1 MRQIK
6 TILVAVAH
14 DNTESRVLEAVRTL
28 AAQLGAEVVLVN
40 VLELEPEHETLV
52 EKEAFHAAMT
62 SWLEGLRDD
71 LAHAGV
77 RVPQVQ
83 CRKGKA
89 FLEIVACSEDLGAD
103 LIVLGARGAESPH
116 LFQLGTT
123 VEKVIRKSA
132 KPVMIVHPE
141 RPFRLGRVLC
151 PVDCSS
157 ASARALTYAIQLTRA
172 FRSRLQV
179 MRVVPLPLAAQRLD
193 LRGVQWAAETE
204 RAAVVHCAEEFDN
217 FLGGFDLRE
226 LEWEKQVARGD
237 PAQEIIA
244 AALGWRA
251 SVVVMGSVGRTGLSH
266 ILMGSV
272 SLKVAR
278 QLPCSLLIV
287 TQEQVGLDRLQ
298 QNIDDINAAYRE
310 GQSFLADGFHQ
321 EALARFERCLRLD
334 PHFAPALEGK
344 VSAHDHLGHAEQ
356 AERCRRQAELIRQ
369 ELWNQ

>member
-1 MRQIK
+1 
-6 TILVAVAH
+6 
-14 DNTESRVLEAVRTL
+14 
-28 AAQLGAEVVLVN
+28 
-40 VLELEPEHETLV
+40 LELEPEHEALI
-52 EKEAFHAAMT
+52 EKEAFHDAMT

-71 LAHAGV
+71 LTREGV
-77 RVPQVQ
+77 MVRQVQ
-83 CRKGKA
+83 CRRGEA
-89 FLEIVACSEDLGAD
+89 FLEIVTCSEELDAD
-103 LIVLGARGAESPH
+103 LIVLGARGASSPH

-123 VEKVIRKSA
+123 VEKVVRKST

-141 RPFRLGRVLC
+141 RPFRFGTILC

-157 ASARALTYAIQLTRA
+157 ASARALTYAIQLARA
-172 FRSRLQV
+172 FRSKLQV
-179 MRVVPLPLAAQRLD
+179 MRVLPFPLAAQRLD

-204 RAAVVHCAEEFDN
+204 RAALAYCAEEFDN

-226 LEWEKQVARGD
+226 LEWEKRVARGD

-244 AALGWRA
+244 AVLGWRA
-251 SVVVMGSVGRTGLSH
+251 SVVVMGSVGRTGLPH

-272 SLKVAR
+272 ALKVAR

-287 TQEQVGLDRLQ
+287 TQEQVALDRLR
-298 QNIDDINAAYRE
+298 QNIDDISAAYRE
-310 GQSFLADGFHQ
+310 GQSFLAQGFHQ
-321 EALARFERCLRLD
+321 EALARFERCLRFD

-344 VSAHDHLGHAEQ
+344 AAAHDHLSHGEE